1 MVARRRQLSASAL
14 VSAVLVAGGLAGCTV
29 PGPAVPPGE
38 PRAPAPGE
46 PAPRE
51 VPMSA
56 AADALL
62 TQSRNERRTG
72 DYARAA
78 ATLERALRIEP
89 AAPAIWLELARLEL
103 AQGRYARAE
112 QLARK
117 AESLAVPGSA
127 MAGEC
132 RTTVAEARRL
142 AQGGG

>member
-1 MVARRRQLSASAL
+1 
-14 VSAVLVAGGLAGCTV
+14 
-29 PGPAVPPGE
+29 
-38 PRAPAPGE
+38 
-46 PAPRE
+46 
-51 VPMSA
+51 MSA

-132 RTTVAEARRL
+132 HTTVAEARRM